1 MSIFMFSCRFIL
13 VVIDHQQRPAGPP
26 LPCGRTREHA
36 LPLVGT
42 AHGVRMG
49 PCLTGG
55 CAFEHASARAHLVSG
70 RTSVGIRT
78 SMPRH
83 RLCHHVR
90 VRARTPRCQPHLRM
104 RIRES
109 SARKPPRLGTNVSQ
123 AHIQLMPRCTNLLSL
138 TE

>member
-1 MSIFMFSCRFIL
+1 MFSYQFIL

-36 LPLVGT
+36 SSLAGT
-42 AHGVRMG
+42 AHGVRAG
-49 PCLTGG
+49 PCLTDG
-55 CAFEHASARAHLVSG
+55 CAFEHVSARARLVFG
-70 RTSVGIRT
+70 RTFVGIRT

-90 VRARTPRCQPHLRM
+90 VRARTPRCQPHLRA

-109 SARKPPRLGTNVSQ
+109 SARRLPCLGTDVSQ
-123 AHIQLMPRCTNLLSL
+123 AHI
-138 TE
+138 